1 MNISEISITPIKPTD
16 GLIAFASCV
25 LDNRVFVGSIGVH
38 RLLDGSGYRITY
50 PTKKI
55 GSRQLNY
62 FHPVNRVTGIEI
74 ESAIVEKCTDIF
86 ERSDERYDRHDKA
99 THTNR

>member
-16 GLIAFASCV
+16 GLVAFASCV
-25 LDNRVFVGSIGVH
+25 LDNRIFVGSIGVH

-62 FHPVNRVTGIEI
+62 FHPVNKVTGTEI
-74 ESAIVEKCTDIF
+74 ESAIVEKCNDIF
-86 ERSDERYDRHDKA
+86 ERSDEQYDRYDKT